1 MTRTV
6 PVKPAAGGQPRPRG
20 RPRDEGAR
28 RAILRAARE
37 MLERGGVAAVT
48 MEGIAQRAGV
58 GKPTVYRHWPNA
70 HAVAMA
76 ALLEDVPAEPEG
88 RTARGAVPALR
99 RQLRQ
104 IATLFATPMGRSVT
118 MMLAA
123 ADQETELSKA
133 FRNHF
138 IMARRDEGRA
148 LLEKA
153 TADGTLRPDFDLEVA
168 LDMIY
173 GPLFYRL
180 LAGHAR
186 LDAAFIDA
194 LFDHVLSGLATV
206 RPRVTKP

>member
-1 MTRTV
+1 MPRTP
-6 PVKPAAGGQPRPRG
+6 PVKPAPAGKPRPRG

-28 RAILRAARE
+28 LAILRAARE
-37 MLERGGVAAVT
+37 MLEGGGVAAVT
-48 MEGIAQRAGV
+48 MEGVAQRAGV

-70 HAVAMA
+70 QAVAMA
-76 ALLEDVPAEPEG
+76 ALLEDAPAEAGTRPS
-88 RTARGAVPALR
+88 RGALPALR

-104 IATLFATPMGRSVT
+104 IATMFATPMGRSVT

-123 ADQETELSKA
+123 ADQDTELSKA

-138 IMARRDEGRA
+138 ILARRTDGKA
-148 LLEKA
+148 LLA
-153 TADGTLRPDFDLEVA
+153 AAIADGTLRTDFDIEVA

-186 LDAAFIDA
+186 LDAAFTEA
-194 LFDHVLSGLATV
+194 LLDHVLAGLAV
-206 RPRVTKP
+206 RRPRVTKP

>member
-1 MTRTV
+1 MPRIP
-6 PVKPAAGGQPRPRG
+6 PVKAASRPRG

-28 RAILRAARE
+28 LAILRAARE

-76 ALLEDVPAEPEG
+76 ALLEDAPVEAET
-88 RTARGAVPALR
+88 RASRGSLPSLR

-123 ADQETELSKA
+123 ADQDTELSKA

-138 IMARRDEGRA
+138 ILARRTDGKA
-148 LLEKA
+148 LLAAAVAE
-153 TADGTLRPDFDLEVA
+153 GTLRPDFDVEVA

-186 LDAAFIDA
+186 LDAAFTDA
-194 LFDHVLSGLATV
+194 LLDHVLAGLATK
-206 RPRVTKP
+206 RTGVTKS

>member
-1 MTRTV
+1 MPNTP
-6 PVKPAAGGQPRPRG
+6 PVKPVPGGETRPRG

-28 RAILRAARE
+28 LAILRAARE

-48 MEGIAQRAGV
+48 MEGVAQRAGV
-58 GKPTVYRHWPNA
+58 GKPTIYRYWPNA

-76 ALLEDVPAEPEG
+76 ALLEDAPAEPET
-88 RTARGAVPALR
+88 RAARGALPALR

-118 MMLAA
+118 MMLAS
-123 ADQETELSKA
+123 ADQDTELSKA

-138 IMARRDEGRA
+138 IMARRTDGKA
-148 LLEKA
+148 LLAAAITEGA
-153 TADGTLRPDFDLEVA
+153 LRPDFDVEVA
-168 LDMIY
+168 LDLIY

-186 LDAAFIDA
+186 LDATFTDA
-194 LFDHVLSGLATV
+194 LLDHVLAGLAA
-206 RPRVTKP
+206 RRQRVTKS

>member
-1 MTRTV
+1 MPNAP
-6 PVKPAAGGQPRPRG
+6 PVKPAAGERSRPRG

-28 RAILRAARE
+28 LAILRAARE

-48 MEGIAQRAGV
+48 MEGVAQRAGV
-58 GKPTVYRHWPNA
+58 GKPTIYRYWPNA

-76 ALLEDVPAEPEG
+76 ALLEDASNEPEG
-88 RTARGAVPALR
+88 RAARGALPGLR

-104 IATLFATPMGRSVT
+104 IVTMFATPMGRSVT
-118 MMLAA
+118 MMLAS
-123 ADQETELSKA
+123 ADQDTELSKA

-138 IMARRDEGRA
+138 IMARRTDGKA
-148 LLEKA
+148 LLAAAIAE
-153 TADGTLRPDFDLEVA
+153 GVLRPDFDVEVA

-186 LDAAFIDA
+186 LDAAFTDA
-194 LFDHVLSGLATV
+194 LLDHVLAGLAA
-206 RPRVTKP
+206 RRAKVTKP

>member
-1 MTRTV
+1 MLRTP
-6 PVKPAAGGQPRPRG
+6 PVKPTSSGEPRPRG
-20 RPRDEGAR
+20 RPRNEGAR
-28 RAILRAARE
+28 LAILRAARE

-48 MEGIAQRAGV
+48 MEGVAQRAGV

-76 ALLEDVPAEPEG
+76 ALLEDAPAEPET
-88 RTARGAVPALR
+88 RAARGALPALR

-123 ADQETELSKA
+123 ADQDTELSKA

-138 IMARRDEGRA
+138 IMARRTEGKT
-148 LLEKA
+148 LLA
-153 TADGTLRPDFDLEVA
+153 AAIADGSVRPDFDVEVA

-186 LDAAFIDA
+186 LDAAFTDA
-194 LFDHVLSGLATV
+194 LLDHALAGLAAK
-206 RPRVTKP
+206 RSRVTKP

>member
-1 MTRTV
+1 MPRTP
-6 PVKPAAGGQPRPRG
+6 PVKLAPGDESRPRG

-28 RAILRAARE
+28 LAILRAARD

-48 MEGIAQRAGV
+48 MEGVAQRAGV

-70 HAVAMA
+70 LAVAMA
-76 ALLEDVPAEPEG
+76 ALLEDAPAEAES
-88 RTARGAVPALR
+88 RASRGALPALR

-118 MMLAA
+118 MMLAS

-138 IMARRDEGRA
+138 ILARRTDGKA
-148 LLEKA
+148 LLA
-153 TADGTLRPDFDLEVA
+153 AAVADGVLRADFDVEVA

-186 LDAAFIDA
+186 LDAAFTDA
-194 LFDHVLSGLATV
+194 LLDHVLAGLAS
-206 RPRVTKP
+206 RRARVTKP

>member
-1 MTRTV
+1 MSRT
-6 PVKPAAGGQPRPRG
+6 PSVKPAPGGEPRPRG

-28 RAILRAARE
+28 LAILRAARA
-37 MLERGGVAAVT
+37 MLEQGGVGAVT
-48 MEGIAQRAGV
+48 MEGVAQRAGV

-76 ALLEDVPAEPEG
+76 ALLEDAPQEPEG
-88 RTARGAVPALR
+88 RAARGAIPALR

-123 ADQETELSKA
+123 ADQDTELSKA

-138 IMARRDEGRA
+138 ILARRTDGKA
-148 LLEKA
+148 LLA
-153 TADGTLRPDFDLEVA
+153 AAVADGTLRGDFDVEVA

-186 LDAAFIDA
+186 LDAAFTDA
-194 LFDHVLSGLATV
+194 LLDHALAGLAA
-206 RPRVTKP
+206 RRQKVTKP

>member
-1 MTRTV
+1 MARTP
-6 PVKPAAGGQPRPRG
+6 PVKPAPGGQSRPRG

-28 RAILRAARE
+28 LAILRAARA
-37 MLERGGVAAVT
+37 MLEQGGVTAVT
-48 MEGIAQRAGV
+48 MEGVAQRAGV

-76 ALLEDVPAEPEG
+76 ALLEDAPAEPEG
-88 RTARGAVPALR
+88 RAARGAMPALR

-104 IATLFATPMGRSVT
+104 IATLFATPTGRSVT

-123 ADQETELSKA
+123 ANQDTELSKA

-138 IMARRDEGRA
+138 ILARRNEGRA
-148 LLEKA
+148 LLATA
-153 TADGTLRPDFDLEVA
+153 TADGLLRPDFDVEVA

-186 LDAAFIDA
+186 LDAAFTDA
-194 LFDHVLSGLATV
+194 LLDHVLSGLAS
-206 RPRVTKP
+206 RRSGVTKS

>member
-1 MTRTV
+1 
-6 PVKPAAGGQPRPRG
+6 
-20 RPRDEGAR
+20 
-28 RAILRAARE
+28 
-37 MLERGGVAAVT
+37 MLERGGVASVT
-48 MEGIAQRAGV
+48 MEGVAQRAGV

-76 ALLEDVPAEPEG
+76 ALLEDAPAEPEG
-88 RTARGAVPALR
+88 RAARGAMTALR

-138 IMARRDEGRA
+138 ILARRTDGKA
-148 LLEKA
+148 LLA
-153 TADGTLRPDFDLEVA
+153 AAIADGTLRADFDVEVA

-186 LDAAFIDA
+186 LDAAFTDA
-194 LFDHVLSGLATV
+194 LLDHVLAGLAKA
-206 RPRVTKP
+206 RRGVTKS

>member
-1 MTRTV
+1 MPRTP
-6 PVKPAAGGQPRPRG
+6 PVKPPAGGEIRPRG
-20 RPRDEGAR
+20 RPRNEGAR
-28 RAILRAARE
+28 LAILRAARA
-37 MLERGGVAAVT
+37 MLEQGGVAAVT
-48 MEGIAQRAGV
+48 MEGVAQRAGV

-76 ALLEDVPAEPEG
+76 ALLEDQQAEPQA
-88 RTARGAVPALR
+88 RTARGALPALR

-138 IMARRDEGRA
+138 IQARRTEGKA
-148 LLEKA
+148 LLA
-153 TADGTLRPDFDLEVA
+153 AAVADGTLRSDFDVEVA

-186 LDAAFIDA
+186 LDAAFTDA
-194 LFDHVLSGLATV
+194 LLDHALAGLAA
-206 RPRVTKP
+206 RRSRVTKS

>member
-1 MTRTV
+1 MRRAV
-6 PVKPAAGGQPRPRG
+6 PVKPPAGGEPRPRG

-28 RAILRAARE
+28 LAILRAARE

-48 MEGIAQRAGV
+48 MEGVAQRAGV

-76 ALLEDVPAEPEG
+76 ALLEDAPAEPEG
-88 RTARGAVPALR
+88 RAARGAMPALR

-138 IMARRDEGRA
+138 IMARRSEGRA
-148 LLEKA
+148 LLRTA
-153 TADGTLRPDFDLEVA
+153 IADGTLRRDFDIEVA

-186 LDAAFIDA
+186 LDAAFTDA
-194 LFDHVLSGLATV
+194 LLDHVLAGLTAK
-206 RPRVTKP
+206 RSPVTKP

>member
-1 MTRTV
+1 MPRAT
-6 PVKPAAGGQPRPRG
+6 PVKPARPRG
-20 RPRDEGAR
+20 RPRDAGAR
-28 RAILRAARE
+28 TAILRAARE

-48 MEGIAQRAGV
+48 MEGVAQRAGV

-76 ALLEDVPAEPEG
+76 ALLEGAASEPEA
-88 RTARGAVPALR
+88 RATRGAMPALR

-104 IATLFATPMGRSVT
+104 IATMFATPTGRSVT

-123 ADQETELSKA
+123 ADQDTELSKA

-138 IMARRDEGRA
+138 IMARRADGR
-148 LLEKA
+148 LLLA
-153 TADGTLRPDFDLEVA
+153 AAIADGTLRGDFDAEVA

-194 LFDHVLSGLATV
+194 LLDHVLAGLSV
-206 RPRVTKP
+206 RRRVTKS

>member
-1 MTRTV
+1 MPRTP
-6 PVKPAAGGQPRPRG
+6 PVKTAPGGEARPRG

-28 RAILRAARE
+28 LAILRAARE
-37 MLERGGVAAVT
+37 MLERGGVASVT
-48 MEGIAQRAGV
+48 MEGVAQRAGV

-76 ALLEDVPAEPEG
+76 ALLEDAPAEPEA
-88 RTARGAVPALR
+88 RAARGALPALR

-104 IATLFATPMGRSVT
+104 IATMFATPMGRSVT
-118 MMLAA
+118 MMLAS
-123 ADQETELSKA
+123 ADQDTELSKA

-138 IMARRDEGRA
+138 IMARRADGRT
-148 LLEKA
+148 LLAAAIAE
-153 TADGTLRPDFDLEVA
+153 GTLRADFDVEVA

-186 LDAAFIDA
+186 LDGAFTDA
-194 LFDHVLSGLATV
+194 LLDHVLAGLATR
-206 RPRVTKP
+206 RPRVTKS

>member
-1 MTRTV
+1 MARTP
-6 PVKPAAGGQPRPRG
+6 PVKPVPGGNPRPRG

-28 RAILRAARE
+28 LAILRAARD
-37 MLERGGVAAVT
+37 MLEQGGVAAVT
-48 MEGIAQRAGV
+48 MEGVAQRAGV

-76 ALLEDVPAEPEG
+76 ALLEDQPAEPEG
-88 RTARGAVPALR
+88 RAARGAIPALR

-118 MMLAA
+118 MMLAS
-123 ADQETELSKA
+123 ADQDTELSKA

-138 IMARRDEGRA
+138 ILARRTEGRA
-148 LLEKA
+148 LLA
-153 TADGTLRPDFDLEVA
+153 TASADGTLRPDFDVEVA

-186 LDAAFIDA
+186 LDAAFTDA
-194 LFDHVLSGLATV
+194 LLDHALAGLAAR

>member
-1 MTRTV
+1 MARA
-6 PVKPAAGGQPRPRG
+6 PSVKPVTGGEARPRG

-28 RAILRAARE
+28 LAILRAARE

-48 MEGIAQRAGV
+48 MEGVAQRAGV

-70 HAVAMA
+70 LAVAMA
-76 ALLEDVPAEPEG
+76 ALLEDPPAEAES
-88 RTARGAVPALR
+88 RAARGAMPALR

-118 MMLAA
+118 MMLAS
-123 ADQETELSKA
+123 ADQDTELSKA

-138 IMARRDEGRA
+138 IMARRTDGKA
-148 LLEKA
+148 LLA
-153 TADGTLRPDFDLEVA
+153 AAIADGVLRPDFDVEVA

-186 LDAAFIDA
+186 LDAAFTDA
-194 LFDHVLSGLATV
+194 LLDHVLAGLAV
-206 RPRVTKP
+206 RRAGVTKP

>member
-1 MTRTV
+1 MSRTP
-6 PVKPAAGGQPRPRG
+6 PVKPVAGGKSRPRG

-28 RAILRAARE
+28 LAILRAARA
-37 MLERGGVAAVT
+37 MLEQGGVTAVT
-48 MEGIAQRAGV
+48 MEGVAQRAGV

-76 ALLEDVPAEPEG
+76 ALIEDAPAEPEG
-88 RTARGAVPALR
+88 RAARGAMPALR

-104 IATLFATPMGRSVT
+104 IATLFATPTGRSVT

-123 ADQETELSKA
+123 ADQDTELSKA

-138 IMARRDEGRA
+138 ILARRGEGRA
-148 LLEKA
+148 LLA
-153 TADGTLRPDFDLEVA
+153 TAISDGLLRPDFDVEVA

-186 LDAAFIDA
+186 LDATFTDS
-194 LFDHVLSGLATV
+194 LLDHVLAGLAARRSGV
-206 RPRVTKP
+206 MKP

>member
-1 MTRTV
+1 MRRSV
-6 PVKPAAGGQPRPRG
+6 PVKPPEGGQPRPRG

-28 RAILRAARE
+28 LAILRAARE

-48 MEGIAQRAGV
+48 MEGVALRAGV

-76 ALLEDVPAEPEG
+76 ALLEDSPAAPEARAG
-88 RTARGAVPALR
+88 RGALPALR

-104 IATLFATPMGRSVT
+104 IALLFATPMGRSVT
-118 MMLAA
+118 LMLAA
-123 ADQETELSKA
+123 SDQDTELSKA

-138 IMARRDEGRA
+138 IMARRAEGKA
-148 LLEKA
+148 LLA
-153 TADGTLRPDFDLEVA
+153 TAVDERVLRTDFDVEVA

-186 LDAAFIDA
+186 LDAAFTDA
-194 LFDHVLSGLATV
+194 LLDHVLAGLEA
-206 RPRVTKP
+206 RGKRVTKP

>member
-1 MTRTV
+1 MKPAV
-6 PVKPAAGGQPRPRG
+6 PVKPVPGGQSRPRG

-37 MLERGGVAAVT
+37 MLEHGGVAAVT
-48 MEGIAQRAGV
+48 MEGVAQRAGV

-76 ALLEDVPAEPEG
+76 ALLEDVPTKPEG
-88 RTARGAVPALR
+88 RAARGAVPALR

-104 IATLFATPMGRSVT
+104 IATLFATPTGRSVT

-123 ADQETELSKA
+123 ADQDTELSKA

-138 IMARRDEGRA
+138 IMARRGEGRS
-148 LLEKA
+148 LLDSA
-153 TADGTLRPDFDLEVA
+153 IADGTLRPDFDVEVA

-186 LDAAFIDA
+186 LDTAFIDA
-194 LFDHVLSGLATV
+194 LLDHVLAGLAAV
-206 RPRVTKP
+206 RPRVMKS

>member
-1 MTRTV
+1 MARTP
-6 PVKPAAGGQPRPRG
+6 PVKPASGEEPRRRG

-28 RAILRAARE
+28 LAILRAARE
-37 MLERGGVAAVT
+37 LLARGGVAAVT
-48 MEGIAQRAGV
+48 MEGVAQRAGV

-70 HAVAMA
+70 HAVTMA
-76 ALLEDVPAEPEG
+76 ALLEDAPPESES
-88 RTARGAVPALR
+88 RAARGAMPALR

-104 IATLFATPMGRSVT
+104 IATMFATPTGRSVT

-123 ADQETELSKA
+123 ADQDTELSKA

-138 IMARRDEGRA
+138 IMARRTEGRA
-148 LLEKA
+148 LLA
-153 TADGTLRPDFDLEVA
+153 TAVADGTLRADFDVEVA

-186 LDAAFIDA
+186 LDAAFTDA
-194 LFDHVLSGLATV
+194 LLDHALAGLSARRRG
-206 RPRVTKP
+206 VTKS

>member
-1 MTRTV
+1 MARA
-6 PVKPAAGGQPRPRG
+6 PSVKPVTGGGARPRG

-28 RAILRAARE
+28 LAILRAARE

-48 MEGIAQRAGV
+48 MEGVAQRAGV

-70 HAVAMA
+70 LAVAMA
-76 ALLEDVPAEPEG
+76 ALLEDPPAEAES
-88 RTARGAVPALR
+88 RAARGAMPALR

-118 MMLAA
+118 MMLAS
-123 ADQETELSKA
+123 ADQDTELSKA

-138 IMARRDEGRA
+138 IMARRTDGKA
-148 LLEKA
+148 LLA
-153 TADGTLRPDFDLEVA
+153 AAIADGVLRPDFDVEVA

-186 LDAAFIDA
+186 LDAAFTDA
-194 LFDHVLSGLATV
+194 LLDHVLDGLAV
-206 RPRVTKP
+206 RRAGVTKP